1 MAGSRKAAVS
11 VRKSGAGPHRFASSS
26 GRSTATKRL
35 EIGSFIDRIPPDR
48 ERRARDDSSLYT
60 RTQNNVM
67 SLEERIR
74 QLRERPEPPNEE
86 SAKNWVIL
94 PILAHLGWPS
104 DDPEHV
110 LFEHATGR
118 GRMDIALRTGG
129 RIVAF
134 IEAKAP
140 GKRLEGHVE
149 QMLTYAFHEG
159 VDICALTTGLEW
171 WLFLPREKGPPMDRR
186 FAVLDI
192 RKGSAHEFSERIF
205 KFLGRE
211 ALAGEGAERSAKEAL
226 KALREEERLKTV
238 VPHVW
243 GEMKTG
249 PDPEL
254 VELIQ
259 KRVKEKTALYP
270 TPSQVARALGM
281 AEPVEREAGA
291 DDTSTD
297 SAQAR
302 GTVEEDGVTP
312 PTMPELVDPPPKK
325 KGTGRASPTPV
336 RSYRLWG
343 PETQAN
349 TWKELLLG
357 VFEGVYTRHES
368 TFLETVTPL
377 WGKRK
382 PWVSTDPGDLR
393 EPRRIGQSELFVG
406 TTLSAKAIQKRC
418 HRLLKAFGYP
428 ASDLEIRQD

>member
-1 MAGSRKAAVS
+1 
-11 VRKSGAGPHRFASSS
+11 
-26 GRSTATKRL
+26 
-35 EIGSFIDRIPPDR
+35 
-48 ERRARDDSSLYT
+48 
-60 RTQNNVM
+60 M

-74 QLRERPEPPNEE
+74 QLRERPAPLNEE
-86 SAKNWVIL
+86 SAKFQVIQ

-140 GKRLEGHVE
+140 GKRLDSHVE

-171 WLFLPREKGPPMDRR
+171 WLFLPREKGPPVDRR

-192 RKGSAHEFSERIF
+192 RRGSARDFSERIF

-211 ALAGEGAERSAKEAL
+211 ALAGHGAEKSAKEAL
-226 KALREEERLKTV
+226 KALREEEKLKTV
-238 VPHVW
+238 VPRVW
-243 GEMKTG
+243 GAMKSG

-259 KRVKEKTALYP
+259 KRVKEKAALYP
-270 TPSQVARALGM
+270 TPSQVASVLGM
-281 AEPVEREAGA
+281 AEPM
-291 DDTSTD
+291 
-297 SAQAR
+297 
-302 GTVEEDGVTP
+302 
-312 PTMPELVDPPPKK
+312 MPETTAYDSNQGLGLDPDPVKK
-325 KGTGRASPTPV
+325 ATESVPAEPEPIAQPRKPRGSRRARPTPI

-343 PETQAN
+343 NEIPVN
-349 TWKELLLG
+349 TWKDLLLG
-357 VFEGVYTRHES
+357 VTEALYTRHQVE
-368 TFLETVTPL
+368 FLETVRPI

-382 PWVSTDPGDLR
+382 PWVSTDPDDVR
-393 EPRRIGQSELFVG
+393 EPRPIGTSGLFVA
-406 TTLSAKAIQKRC
+406 TQLSAKTIQRRC
-418 HRLLKAFGYP
+418 YRLLKAFDYP
-428 ASDLEIRQD
+428 ATDLEIHRD